1 MQHLWED
8 LLSEQDKAVIRAAG
22 YDKRGAS
29 AFDSRGTGENPAVL
43 VIDMQRFIVGENVP
57 ILEAVKQEPIAMG
70 EIAWQ
75 AMESIVPF
83 VESCRENGLP
93 IIYTRIIPH
102 ERSPDDVVLNIVDQ
116 LQPNEDDL
124 IVDKNYP
131 SPFYGTAL
139 KIHLTQKQIDTLILV
154 GNSTSGCV
162 RASAVDGRQLG
173 FNVIV
178 PYECVFDR
186 IEASHKIG
194 LLDMWMKYGT
204 VLPTANVLQYVHSIK
219 AKAP

>member
-1 MQHLWED
+1 MHELWED

-22 YDKRGAS
+22 YDKRGAT
-29 AFDSRGTGENPAVL
+29 AFESRGTGENPALL
-43 VIDMQRFIVGENVP
+43 VIDMQRFIVGDNVP
-57 ILEAVKQEPIAMG
+57 ILDAIKNEPIAMG

-75 AMESIVPF
+75 AMETIVPF
-83 VESCRENGLP
+83 VESCREAGLS

-102 ERSPDDVVLNIVDQ
+102 NRTSGDKSLDVVDQ
-116 LQPNEDDL
+116 LAPLDSD
-124 IVDKNYP
+124 IVIDKSFP
-131 SPFYGTAL
+131 SPFYGTDL
-139 KIHLTQKQIDTLILV
+139 KAHLLEKQIDTLILV

-173 FNVIV
+173 FKIIV

-194 LLDMWMKYGT
+194 LLDMWMKYAT
-204 VLPTANVLQYVHSIK
+204 VLPTADVLQYVHSIK